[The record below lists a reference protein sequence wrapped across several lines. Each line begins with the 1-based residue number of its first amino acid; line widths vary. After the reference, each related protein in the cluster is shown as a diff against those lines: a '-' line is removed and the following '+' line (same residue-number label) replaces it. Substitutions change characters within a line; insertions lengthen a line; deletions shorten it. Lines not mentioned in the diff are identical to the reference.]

1 MNKVY
6 ICFPQGKHKALT
18 MSYDDGKEEDRRLVK
33 IFNQHGIKGTFHIN
47 SGIRD
52 QVRIPFE
59 EYAGLYEGHEIAC
72 HTLTHPTIERC
83 PLEKVVYEVLEDRK
97 RLEKLT
103 GMPVRGLS
111 YPNGSYNE
119 EIKRLL
125 PALGIRYSRIVG
137 DTHDFKLPTDYY
149 EWKATCHH
157 NNNLLEDG
165 KRFVELNKKQ
175 YLYLMYVWGEETISG
190 IPPR

>member
-137 DTHDFKLPTDYY
+137 DTHDF
-149 EWKATCHH
+149 
-157 NNNLLEDG
+157 
-165 KRFVELNKKQ
+165 
-175 YLYLMYVWGEETISG
+175 G
-190 IPPR
+190 IPEDFYAWQATRRI